1 MASVAAQVAVTA
13 LAAVCGLGAPGGPS
27 GKAVRGIGRAPNG
40 RRHIAL
46 VAMAFIF
53 FAAVVHAE
61 SWSFLYESEG
71 IKVFTDCAS
80 PPTFRAEG
88 VLDVDVVEIFA
99 VLADVPRRTEWVNH
113 LSESRVVR
121 DNHVDRV
128 VVYSRYHLPW
138 PARDRDSLIET
149 SYANDY
155 EHGTATIR
163 FRTIKEPGEP
173 PKSDVIRIPTATG
186 TLYLKVLGKG
196 KTFVRYELTLDP
208 GGWLPQWICN
218 FFVRDAPIEFL
229 QAMKRRIREKKGS
242 YQEYEHAQTRLWH
255 VPQEK

>member
-1 MASVAAQVAVTA
+1 MALVAAQVAAAALTA
-13 LAAVCGLGAPGGPS
+13 GRGRGSPGHHPDEV
-27 GKAVRGIGRAPNG
+27 VRGIGRAPDG
-40 RRHIAL
+40 RLH
-46 VAMAFIF
+46 
-53 FAAVVHAE
+53 AAVVAMVFVLFAAIAHAE
-61 SWSFLYESEG
+61 SWSFLYESDG
-71 IKVFTDCAS
+71 IKVSTDCAS

-88 VLDVDVVEIFA
+88 ALDVDVVEIFA
-99 VLADVPRRTEWVNH
+99 VLADVPHRTEWVNH
-113 LSESRVVR
+113 LSESRVLR

-163 FRTIKEPGEP
+163 FRTVKEPGEP
-173 PKSDVIRIPTATG
+173 PKSDVIRIPMATG
-186 TLYLKVLGKG
+186 TLYLKMLGKG

-208 GGWLPQWICN
+208 GGWLPQWICD

-242 YQEYEHAQTRLWH
+242 YGEYEDAQSRLWH
-255 VPQEK
+255 AARDK